1 MPVPCLPNKH
11 SNELVLTPDYR
22 VYTYIWANLKTN
34 KNFILY
40 PGVPVLL
47 VSLIY

>member
-34 KNFILY
+34 TKTSYSTLDYLY
-40 PGVPVLL
+40 CWCH
-47 VSLIY
+47 